1 MSNVKS
7 QSPAVETPVGN
18 QRAQVTRRRFEIRNR
33 LIALAVSLVVL
44 AIVLLFAG
52 QPTPPK
58 PVKDGVGPLA
68 VQMAPNIT
76 APTTHSPLE
85 WWQAYH
91 PNVVNNGDLRQQDCL
106 YCHDVDK
113 SCNNCHGYVG
123 AKLVVNS
130 P

>member
-1 MSNVKS
+1 MANLKS
-7 QSPAVETPVGN
+7 QISAFKTPVGN
-18 QRAQVTRRRFEIRNR
+18 QRVQVAELRSEIRNR

-44 AIVLLFAG
+44 AIVLLFAS

-68 VQMAPNIT
+68 VQMAPNIA

-106 YCHDVDK
+106 YCHDPAK
-113 SCNNCHGYVG
+113 SCNNCHSYVG
-123 AKLVVNS
+123 AKQVVSS